1 MSILRSRTVS
11 QPWHYWCFWLDGSL
25 SWGTVCCIV
34 GCLAVSLSSY
44 LLDAGS
50 IPLPHPSHDIRMSPD
65 IVSVPRGQ
73 KTNVRTSK
81 PDYLVSHNSVSD
93 FQKERIWLALVGSA
107 CLWVQFDPV
116 NYSQGFRSYGRIW
129 LPGGGGTS
137 YSQIRGMDRYSRKV
151 FPLP

>member
-1 MSILRSRTVS
+1 MHWSMFSRIPGLYALV
-11 QPWHYWCFWLDGSL
+11 
-25 SWGTVCCIV
+25 
-34 GCLAVSLSSY
+34 
-44 LLDAGS
+44 AGNTQ
-50 IPLPHPSHDIRMSPD
+50 PLPHPSHDIRMSPD

-116 NYSQGFRSYGRIW
+116 NYSQGFRSHGRIW
-129 LPGGGGTS
+129 LPEGGGTFLLPDKRDG
-137 YSQIRGMDRYSRKV
+137 QI
-151 FPLP
+151 F